1 MTDLNEIIK
10 KFRSKAIKLLEE
22 YSPIA
27 LAVFFMLIFF
37 PVGRTTGG
45 MLATLFCIV
54 PGIAFAL
61 LSPKTI
67 IRNPV
72 FWCIFLF
79 VAWFSLQDIRGELP
93 LRGWV
98 LKEAFLMAV
107 KITAPLIIFSL
118 IRPQRRLFP
127 WAVIAILL
135 SASVRCIYSLITFY
149 AEAPFPA
156 ARFGG
161 MGHPVGTSHLTGLIA
176 VLAGAFFLQRSQ
188 KIDWKH
194 WIALASLPVTML
206 TAFYTHSRST
216 FLALLFMTALTA
228 VGIRGRIKKTLLLW
242 AAVTLS
248 VTLYL
253 LSMYTLPQRTEPIST
268 IKSAPNRVYDIRS
281 EGVLSSGENQ
291 KLAAWARIDIWKDHF
306 SRMDSPAKWVIGNG
320 LGRNKFVREASPE
333 AARWYYND
341 DEKGY
346 LLMTHSGYIWSLYF
360 GGIIGFI
367 LLAALLTTAGLR
379 ALLCSIKNGYTIPLA
394 LLTFGAIWML
404 ADGHSLLVNYGNIY
418 LSVWIPIGLSAGLR
432 TKDEGKT

>member
-1 MTDLNEIIK
+1 MTAMNETFKKAQLGIIK
-10 KFRSKAIKLLEE
+10 FLEE
-22 YSPIA
+22 YSPLA
-27 LAVFFMLIFF
+27 LALFLILNVA
-37 PVGRTTGG
+37 PIGRTAYGT
-45 MLATLFCIV
+45 LTTLFCII
-54 PGIAFAL
+54 PGIAIAL
-61 LSPKTI
+61 LSPKI
-67 IRNPV
+67 IFKNPIL
-72 FWCIFLF
+72 WLTLLF
-79 VAWFSLQDIRGELP
+79 VAYFSLQDIRGELP
-93 LRGWV
+93 IKGWV
-98 LKEAFLMAV
+98 LKDASLMAV

-118 IRPQRRLFP
+118 IRPQRRFFP
-127 WAVIAILL
+127 WAIIAILL
-135 SASVRCIYSLITFY
+135 SASARCIYSLITFY

-161 MGHPVGTSHLTGLIA
+161 MGHPVGCSHLTGLMA

-248 VTLYL
+248 VMLYL

-291 KLAAWARIDIWKDHF
+291 KLSAWARIDIWKDHF
-306 SRMDSPAKWVIGNG
+306 SRMDSPVKWVIGNG
-320 LGRNKFVREASPE
+320 LGRNAFLKEVSPE
-333 AARWYYND
+333 AARWYCTD

-367 LLAALLTTAGLR
+367 LLAALLTTAGLQ
-379 ALLCSIKNGYTIPLA
+379 ALLCCIKTSYTIPLA
-394 LLTFGAIWML
+394 MLMFGSIWML
-404 ADGHSLLVNYGNIY
+404 ADGTSLLVNYGNIY
-418 LSVWIPIGLSAGLR
+418 LSFWIPIGLSAGVKR
-432 TKDEGKT
+432 GMMGEG